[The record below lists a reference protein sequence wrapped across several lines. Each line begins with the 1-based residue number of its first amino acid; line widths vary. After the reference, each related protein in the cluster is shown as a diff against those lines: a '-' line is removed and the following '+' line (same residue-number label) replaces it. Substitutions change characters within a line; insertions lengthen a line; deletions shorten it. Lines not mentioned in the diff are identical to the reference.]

1 MRSLMDMM
9 VGSCEQTRELLSA
22 HVEGELTGL
31 RRLRVRLHL
40 AGCDACS
47 AAVRSLRRTIERL
60 HELEDT
66 FTPDPAPSVAPTVLQ
81 RIQRLDRER

>member
-9 VGSCEQTRELLSA
+9 VGSCADTREQLSA
-22 HVEGELTGL
+22 HIDGELTGM

-47 AAVRSLRRTIERL
+47 AVARSLRTTIERL
-60 HELEDT
+60 HELEDS
-66 FTPDPAPSVAPTVLQ
+66 FVPEPAPSVAPAVLE
-81 RIQRLDRER
+81 RIQRLDHE

>member
-9 VGSCEQTRELLSA
+9 VGSCEQTREQLSA
-22 HVEGELTGL
+22 HVDGELTGM

-47 AAVRSLRRTIERL
+47 AVARSLRNTVERL
-60 HELEDT
+60 HELEDS
-66 FTPDPAPSVAPTVLQ
+66 FVPEPAPSVAPAVLE
-81 RIQRLDRER
+81 RIQRLNRE

>member
-9 VGSCEQTRELLSA
+9 VGSCEETRELLSA
-22 HVEGELTGL
+22 HIEGDLRGP

-47 AAVRSLRRTIERL
+47 AVVRSLRKTIERL
-60 HELEDT
+60 HELDDS
-66 FTPDPAPSVAPTVLQ
+66 FTPGPAPSLAQDVVE
-81 RIQRLDRER
+81 RIQRLDRE

>member
-9 VGSCEQTRELLSA
+9 VGSCEETRELLSE
-22 HVEGELTGL
+22 HVDGELTGL

-47 AAVRSLRRTIERL
+47 AVARSLRKTVERL

-66 FTPDPAPSVAPTVLQ
+66 FVPDAAPSVAPAVLE
-81 RIQRLDRER
+81 RLQQVERD

>member
-1 MRSLMDMM
+1 MRSLMNMM
-9 VGSCEQTRELLSA
+9 AGSCEETRELLSE
-22 HVEGELTGL
+22 HVDDELTGL

-47 AAVRSLRRTIERL
+47 AAARSLRKTIERL

-66 FTPDPAPSVAPTVLQ
+66 FAPGAAPSVAPAVLE
-81 RIQRLDRER
+81 RIQRLDRE

>member
-9 VGSCEQTRELLSA
+9 VGSCEETRELLSE
-22 HVEGELTGL
+22 HVDDELTGL

-47 AAVRSLRRTIERL
+47 AVARSLRKTVERL

-66 FTPDPAPSVAPTVLQ
+66 FVPEAAPSVAPAVLE
-81 RIQRLDRER
+81 RLQQIERD

>member
-9 VGSCEQTRELLSA
+9 IGSCDETRELLSA
-22 HVEGELTGL
+22 HVDDELRGL

-47 AAVRSLRRTIERL
+47 AAVRSLRKTIERL

-66 FTPDPAPSVAPTVLQ
+66 FAPGPAPSVAPAVLE
-81 RIQRLDRER
+81 RIQRVDRE

>member
-9 VGSCEQTRELLSA
+9 VGSCAETREQLSA
-22 HVEGELTGL
+22 HVDGELTGM

-47 AAVRSLRRTIERL
+47 AVARSLRNTVERL
-60 HELEDT
+60 HELEDS
-66 FTPDPAPSVAPTVLQ
+66 FAPGPAPSVAPAVLE
-81 RIQRLDRER
+81 RIQRLDRE

>member
-1 MRSLMDMM
+1 MRSLMDVM

-22 HVEGELTGL
+22 HVEDELKGL

-47 AAVRSLRRTIERL
+47 AAVRSLRKTIERL
-60 HELEDT
+60 HELDDT
-66 FTPDPAPSVAPTVLQ
+66 FTPEPSPSVAPAVLE
-81 RIQRLDRER
+81 RIQRLDRDR

>member
-1 MRSLMDMM
+1 MRSLTDMM
-9 VGSCEQTRELLSA
+9 VGSCAETRELLSA
-22 HVEGELTGL
+22 HVEDELKGL
-31 RRLRVRLHL
+31 RRLRMRLHL

-47 AAVRSLRRTIERL
+47 AAVRSLRKTIDRL

-66 FTPDPAPSVAPTVLQ
+66 FTPDPAPSVAPAVLE

>member
-9 VGSCEQTRELLSA
+9 VGSCAETREQLSA
-22 HVEGELTGL
+22 HIEGELTGM

-47 AAVRSLRRTIERL
+47 AVARSLRTTIERL

-66 FTPDPAPSVAPTVLQ
+66 FVPEPAPSVAPAVLE
-81 RIQRLDRER
+81 RIQRLDHE

>member
-1 MRSLMDMM
+1 MDMV
-9 VGSCEQTRELLSA
+9 VGSCEETRERLSE

-47 AAVRSLRRTIERL
+47 AAARSLRKTIERL
-60 HELEDT
+60 RDLEDT
-66 FTPDPAPSVAPTVLQ
+66 FRPGPAPSAAPAALE
-81 RIQRLDRER
+81 RIQRLDRE

>member
-9 VGSCEQTRELLSA
+9 VGSCEETRELLSA
-22 HVEGELTGL
+22 HVEGDLKGL

-47 AAVRSLRRTIERL
+47 AVVRSLRKTIERL
-60 HELEDT
+60 QELDES
-66 FTPDPAPSVAPTVLQ
+66 FAPGPASTVAPDVLE
-81 RIQRLDRER
+81 RIERRRE